1 MAKTEKEIKL
11 DKAVAILL
19 TATKSDFYG
28 KITFL
33 IEDGTILLVTTEKHR
48 KL

>member
-28 KITFL
+28 KITFSVESGN
-33 IEDGTILLVTTEKHR
+33 IVMVKTEKNH